1 MNHAAPFRL
10 RPDGILLMVRLT
22 PRASRDGID
31 GLKSGADGT
40 YVRARVRAVPEDG
53 RANAALAQLVAD
65 QLRVPKSTVTIASG
79 NTARLKTLHIAGHA
93 SELEMRLTAWLKE
106 IA

>member
-1 MNHAAPFRL
+1 VKRAAPFRV
-10 RPDGILLMVRLT
+10 RPDGILLIVRLT

-31 GLKSGADGT
+31 GLKSGLDGT
-40 YVRARVRAVPEDG
+40 YIQARVRAVPEDG

-79 NTARLKTLHIAGHA
+79 NTARLKTLHIAGDA
-93 SELEMRLTAWLKE
+93 TELETRVTAWLKG

>member
-1 MNHAAPFRL
+1 
-10 RPDGILLMVRLT
+10 MVRLT
-22 PRASRDGID
+22 PRASRDGVD
-31 GLKSGADGT
+31 GLKSGPDGA
-40 YVRARVRAVPEDG
+40 YIQARVRAVPEGG

-79 NTARLKTLHIAGHA
+79 NTARLKTLHIAGHPA
-93 SELEMRLTAWLKE
+93 ELETRVTAWLKG